1 MKLTSMP
8 RHLARA
14 GSVIAAFMFVYGCIN
29 ALDMPSRPRVDR
41 EAIIAGAIQCP
52 LGSATVIRKPF
63 TFTAPAGQIVTGVCV
78 NDGKAISTCNANGT
92 CSGCY
97 VVSGIGTQTATVAEL
112 GVKKCRVLSSA
123 TFFAGAPPP
132 PPAATVDVTVVD
144 PHTNPVAGAQVTIS
158 YDTAPRATG
167 VTDASGFVE
176 FTGQPLGLR
185 GNVLAQSS
193 CGRNSVPF
201 TSFVSGTN
209 SLTVQVIPI
218 NTTLTVTV
226 LQPDGVTPADGALV
240 QTDVGSATT
249 GADGKVTFAGVR
261 VDSTKVLATHSSGGL
276 GGGIF
281 QLLGCTDQV
290 TIVLPPPPPPP
301 PQASL
306 TVTVLQLGSETP
318 VAGATVE
325 VVFSGGATFSD
336 VTDSN
341 GQAFFL
347 NLPTNQPLTVSATK
361 DGSTGSEPLPGL
373 VGGLNQVFV
382 HVN

>member
-14 GSVIAAFMFVYGCIN
+14 GSVIAAFMFVYGCIT
-29 ALDMPSRPRVDR
+29 ALDMPSRPRVER

-78 NDGKAISTCNANGT
+78 SDGKAISTCNANGT

-112 GVKKCRVLSSA
+112 GVKKCRVISSA
-123 TFFAGAPPP
+123 TFYAGAPPP
-132 PPAATVDVTVVD
+132 PPTATVDVTVVD
-144 PHTNPVAGAQVTIS
+144 PHTNPVAGAQVTIA
-158 YDTAPRATG
+158 YDTAPPATG

-185 GNVLAQSS
+185 GNVLAQNS
-193 CGRNSVPF
+193 CGRNSVAF

-209 SLTVQVIPI
+209 SLTVQVIPTST
-218 NTTLTVTV
+218 TTLTVTV
-226 LQPDGVTPADGALV
+226 LQPDGVTPADGAV
-240 QTDVGSATT
+240 VTIGHPSGTT
-249 GADGKVTFAGVR
+249 GPDGKVTFADVPLG
-261 VDSTKVLATHSSGGL
+261 STKILATHSSGGT
-276 GGGIF
+276 GSAIV

-290 TIVLPPPPPPP
+290 TIVLPPPPP